1 MVSLSDSPAQSGSPS
16 QVDHRSDA
24 DLVALVLAGKSDSF
38 TVLVRRYQDNY
49 VRFATRML
57 GNRDDADDAL
67 QSAFV
72 RAFRSLGKCSDPSRF
87 GAWLYQIVLNECRTL
102 SARRT
107 RRERRMV
114 RGEQELEQLAVAPK
128 EAPSAEIEEIQHAL
142 DQLAPEQREAFLL
155 KFVEELSYEE
165 MSRLVGA
172 SESALKMRVMRACG
186 RLRVIMEAAG
196 RVHER

>member
-1 MVSLSDSPAQSGSPS
+1 M
-16 QVDHRSDA
+16 
-24 DLVALVLAGKSDSF
+24 LAGKSDTF
-38 TVLVRRYQDNY
+38 AILVRRYQDAY
-49 VRFATRML
+49 VRYATRML

-72 RAFRSLGKCSDPSRF
+72 RAFRSLGKCNDPSRF
-87 GAWLYQIVLNECRTL
+87 GAWLYSIVVNECRTL

-107 RRERRMV
+107 RRERRLV
-114 RGEQELEQLAVAPK
+114 RGGEELEQLASPTA
-128 EAPSAEIEEIQHAL
+128 ESSSADTADVQHAL

-155 KFVEELSYEE
+155 KYVEGQSYEE

-186 RLRVIMEAAG
+186 RLRVILEAAG
-196 RVHER
+196 RSYDR